1 VSIESK
7 QFVTAE
13 HYALRIE
20 CEIGWMAMAR
30 ADHEG
35 AIADRLRPEILA
47 AANINPHTRLA
58 TDYLNHFN
66 NVVMLLE
73 LVPDMPDMAED
84 VLVWVPAT
92 YEEYFRASHFRERD
106 LAVAAYQAADR
117 AIRDEFDAAITHLDC
132 VMAEAMQLIERD
144 PTEPATAHRI
154 RDIVND
160 RLKPG
165 IAAASAIVNGAPVH
179 ASPAHDAGESEAQAA
194 VDELF
199 P

>member
-1 VSIESK
+1 
-7 QFVTAE
+7 
-13 HYALRIE
+13 
-20 CEIGWMAMAR
+20 MAR
-30 ADHEG
+30 AELEG
-35 AIADRLRPEILA
+35 AIADRLRPDVLA

-66 NVVMLLE
+66 NVVMVLE
-73 LVPDMPDMAED
+73 LVPDMPDMAEE
-84 VLVWVPAT
+84 VLGWAPAS

-106 LAVAAYQAADR
+106 LAVAAYHAADHG
-117 AIRDEFDAAITHLDC
+117 IRDEFDAAITHLDC

-144 PTEPATAHRI
+144 PTEAVVAQRI

-165 IAAASAIVNGAPVH
+165 IAAASAIVNGAPLLT
-179 ASPAHDAGESEAQAA
+179 SPMHEAGESEAQAA

>member
-1 VSIESK
+1 
-7 QFVTAE
+7 
-13 HYALRIE
+13 
-20 CEIGWMAMAR
+20 MAR
-30 ADHEG
+30 ADHD
-35 AIADRLRPEILA
+35 AALADRLRPDVLA
-47 AANINPHTRLA
+47 AANINPNTRLA

-84 VLVWVPAT
+84 VRGWAPAT
-92 YEEYFRASHFRERD
+92 YEDYFRGSHFRERD
-106 LAVAAYQAADR
+106 LAIAAYHAADPTVR
-117 AIRDEFDAAITHLDC
+117 GDFDAAVTHLDC
-132 VMAEAMQLIERD
+132 AMAEALQLIEQGD
-144 PTEPATAHRI
+144 PTDPAVAHRL

-165 IAAASAIVNGAPVH
+165 IAAAGGIVNGAPIVVSALH
-179 ASPAHDAGESEAQAA
+179 EAGESEAQAA

>member
-1 VSIESK
+1 
-7 QFVTAE
+7 
-13 HYALRIE
+13 
-20 CEIGWMAMAR
+20 MAR
-30 ADHEG
+30 AEHG
-35 AIADRLRPEILA
+35 AALADRLRPDVLA

-84 VLVWVPAT
+84 VRGWAPAT
-92 YEEYFRASHFRERD
+92 YEDYFHASHFRERD
-106 LAVAAYQAADR
+106 LAVAAYRAADA
-117 AIRDEFDAAITHLDC
+117 AIRDDFDRAITHLDC
-132 VMAEAMQLIERD
+132 VMAEALQLIETGD
-144 PTEPATAHRI
+144 PTDPAVAHRI
-154 RDIVND
+154 RGIVND

-165 IAAASAIVNGAPVH
+165 ISAASGIVNGAPLLS
-179 ASPAHDAGESEAQAA
+179 SPIHDPGESEAQAA

>member
-1 VSIESK
+1 
-7 QFVTAE
+7 
-13 HYALRIE
+13 
-20 CEIGWMAMAR
+20 MAR
-30 ADHEG
+30 ADHD
-35 AIADRLRPEILA
+35 AALADRLRPDVLA
-47 AANINPHTRLA
+47 AANINPNSRLA

-73 LVPDMPDMAED
+73 LVPDMPDMADD
-84 VLVWVPAT
+84 VLGWTPAS
-92 YEEYFRASHFRERD
+92 YEDYFRASHFRERD
-106 LAVAAYQAADR
+106 LAVAAYHAADR

-132 VMAEAMQLIERD
+132 VMAEAMQLIEGD

-154 RDIVND
+154 RVIVND

-165 IAAASAIVNGAPVH
+165 IAAASAIVNGAPLH
-179 ASPAHDAGESEAQAA
+179 ASPIHDPGESEAQAA